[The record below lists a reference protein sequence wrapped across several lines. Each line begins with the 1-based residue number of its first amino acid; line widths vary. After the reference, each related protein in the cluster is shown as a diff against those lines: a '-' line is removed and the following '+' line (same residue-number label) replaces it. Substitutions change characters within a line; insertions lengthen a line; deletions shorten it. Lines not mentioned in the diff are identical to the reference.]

1 MFRIYFESLNVSQWK
16 QSKILTFRITKRAGP
31 KHVKHNQNDVKLL
44 RFCRKTRAKST
55 SVRNERDL
63 LVSDSPNYS
72 VISDPERSQIR
83 MRDATRRDVM
93 LTKQAHVTHVWSDS
107 ELRNVRN
114 RCEWRQRGSES
125 TKLIKMASTVHV
137 KRFYMHGG
145 ETASISS
152 SLPTKKQLSEIST
165 SHQLQSICLHEEQ
178 SISRVHYCDV
188 IQQMTRQINSL
199 GAQLIHPIIKTCKS

>member
-1 MFRIYFESLNVSQWK
+1 MTCSYYVLQENSNKKHFCEEWTWFACKWFAKLFRHLWSGTEPVSHAW
-16 QSKILTFRITKRAGP
+16 
-31 KHVKHNQNDVKLL
+31 
-44 RFCRKTRAKST
+44 
-55 SVRNERDL
+55 
-63 LVSDSPNYS
+63 
-72 VISDPERSQIR
+72 
-83 MRDATRRDVM
+83 RDATWR
-93 LTKQAHVTHVWSDS
+93 HVDEAGARYACLDS
-107 ELRNVRN
+107 EPRDVRN

-152 SLPTKKQLSEIST
+152 TLTTKKQLSEIST

-188 IQQMTRQINSL
+188 IQQMTRQINS
-199 GAQLIHPIIKTCKS
+199 ARNWSTQLKTSKS